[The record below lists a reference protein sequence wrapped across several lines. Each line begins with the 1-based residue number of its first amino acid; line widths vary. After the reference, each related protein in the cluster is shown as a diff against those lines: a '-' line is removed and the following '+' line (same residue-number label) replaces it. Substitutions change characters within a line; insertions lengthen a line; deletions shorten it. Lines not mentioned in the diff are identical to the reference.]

1 VNAAAP
7 RRRWGSRRSQHD
19 AEIWR
24 LALPAFG
31 ALAAEPLYVLVD
43 TAIVGH
49 LGTDPLAGLAIAGI
63 VLTAAYGL
71 CNFLAYSTTAAVARR
86 VGAKQWR
93 AAAEQGIDGLWLA
106 SGIGVAMAVVGIA
119 LAPVIV
125 DVMGASG
132 TVRPDALTYL
142 RISLFG
148 APAMLVM
155 LAGNGYLRGVQ
166 DTRSTLVIAVAA
178 NAANLALDLLLIYGL
193 DLGIAGSAWG
203 TVIAQWGAAAVFVVI
218 VVGRAHAVSAAP
230 WPRAAGV
237 RTAALVGSQ
246 LAVRTAALL
255 ATLLLA
261 TAIASRLGDADVA
274 AHQIAF
280 QLWTL
285 LALLLDGI
293 AIAGQ
298 ALTGKH
304 LGADDPVEARGV
316 GRRMVEWGVVVG
328 LLLGA
333 VLAIARPWL
342 VPLFT
347 DDAAVQALAID
358 VLWIVALLQPAN
370 AVVFVLD
377 GVLIGAG
384 DARYLALAMALA
396 TVVFVP
402 LGLAV
407 LALDAS
413 LLWLW
418 ATLGV
423 WVAARLVGNA
433 ARFAGHRWEVS
444 GAVR

>member
-1 VNAAAP
+1 VSVP
-7 RRRWGSRRSQHD
+7 RRGAEARRHD

-63 VLTAAYGL
+63 VLTSAYGI

-86 VGAKQWR
+86 VGARQWR

-106 SGIGVAMAVVGIA
+106 AAIGVVMAGVGIA
-119 LAPVIV
+119 LAPAIV

-132 TVRPDALTYL
+132 AVRPNALTYL
-142 RISLFG
+142 RISLVG
-148 APAMLVM
+148 APAMLVT

-178 NAANLALDLLLIYGL
+178 NTVNLVIEVLFVYGL

-203 TVIAQWGAAAVFVVI
+203 TVIAQWGAAAVFVII
-218 VVGRAHAVSAAP
+218 VVRRARAVDAATR
-230 WPRAAGV
+230 PRVAGM
-237 RTAALVGSQ
+237 RSAALVGSQ
-246 LAVRTAALL
+246 LAVRTGALL
-255 ATLLLA
+255 ATLLAA
-261 TAIASRLGDADVA
+261 TAIASRLGATDVA

-280 QLWTL
+280 QLWFF

-304 LGADDPVEARGV
+304 LGAADPAEARAA
-316 GRRMVEWGVVVG
+316 GRRMVEWGVLV
-328 LLLGA
+328 GA
-333 VLAIARPWL
+333 VLGVALAVLRPWL

-347 DDAAVQALAID
+347 DDAAVQALTLE
-358 VLWIVALLQPAN
+358 VLWIVALLQPFN

-384 DARYLALAMALA
+384 DARYLAAAMTVA
-396 TVVFVP
+396 TVVVYAP
-402 LGLAV
+402 LALAV
-407 LALDAS
+407 LALDGS

-418 ATLGV
+418 GAISAWIL
-423 WVAARLVGNA
+423 ARLVGNA
-433 ARFAGHRWEVS
+433 ARFAGTGWQVA
-444 GAVR
+444 GAER